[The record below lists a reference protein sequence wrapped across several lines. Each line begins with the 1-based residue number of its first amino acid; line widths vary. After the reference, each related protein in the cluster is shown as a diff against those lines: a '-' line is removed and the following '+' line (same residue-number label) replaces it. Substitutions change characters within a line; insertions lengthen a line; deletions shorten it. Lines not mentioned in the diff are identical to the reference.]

1 MKKEHG
7 NWHVRTTC
15 FKYRED
21 IAPFKTA
28 GNEAL
33 FFSLYKPYKVLSHKH
48 NLLLNEGINA
58 LWTLVC
64 GGAETAYS
72 NANARIGVGDSAT
85 AALATQTG
93 LLGTA
98 AYAGMD
104 GGFPTYGTLQK
115 AVFQASFGDAV
126 ANFVW
131 NEWSV
136 DNGNAANK
144 NLNRK
149 VENNGTKTSG
159 TWVFQVSIT
168 IS

>member
-1 MKKEHG
+1 MRKEHG
-7 NWHVRTTC
+7 NWHVGLKLT
-15 FKYRED
+15 KYRVG
-21 IAPFKTA
+21 ATR
-28 GNEAL
+28 
-33 FFSLYKPYKVLSHKH
+33 PYEIIRRRG

-64 GGAETAYS
+64 GGAETAYT
-72 NANARIGVGDSAT
+72 NANARLGVGDSAT

-115 AVFQASFGDAV
+115 AVFQSSFADAV
-126 ANFVW
+126 ANFTW
-131 NEWSV
+131 NEWSL

-149 VENNGTKTSG
+149 VENLGTKASG
-159 TWVFQVSIT
+159 IWILQISIT